1 MSEPTWPPTEDDLEQ
16 ALIDLGRHVV
26 YPPLAPIDAAVR
38 ERLRA
43 EPDRH
48 ASHVPSALLDPR
60 DASPGSS
67 SRAAAWAVQVAVR
80 GLWRR
85 LLLAL
90 LALAVLAGGALAVS
104 PGARTAVASWL
115 GLRGVVFLFRPAPPS
130 RPSAPVGAPLGLG
143 QRLILPA
150 LGAPDEVYLEALPH
164 GTQVGLVYRPRPGLP
179 AVAGTRIGLLLTEA
193 RGSFD
198 QNPAYFKGLEPG
210 TRVEVT
216 QVNGAPAYWLTGKP
230 HLFWYTDATGA
241 VTTERI
247 RLAGNTLLWAHG
259 GLIFRLES
267 ALPREAALRIAAS
280 LR

>member
-1 MSEPTWPPTEDDLEQ
+1 VELDAVDRQPSPLRPLQWGHQPPHDRKAAPGGQQRVGAT
-16 ALIDLGRHVV
+16 
-26 YPPLAPIDAAVR
+26 PLQGQRPGAVR
-38 ERLRA
+38 SPRLDEGA
-43 EPDRH
+43 
-48 ASHVPSALLDPR
+48 HV
-60 DASPGSS
+60 
-67 SRAAAWAVQVAVR
+67 QYI
-80 GLWRR
+80 
-85 LLLAL
+85 
-90 LALAVLAGGALAVS
+90 
-104 PGARTAVASWL
+104 
-115 GLRGVVFLFRPAPPS
+115 
-130 RPSAPVGAPLGLG
+130 G

-164 GTQVGLVYRPRPGLP
+164 GTQVGLVYRPRPASP
-179 AVAGTRIGLLLTEA
+179 AVAGSRVGLLLTEA

-198 QNPAYFKGLEPG
+198 QNPAYFKGLGPG
-210 TRVEVT
+210 TQVEVT

>member
-1 MSEPTWPPTEDDLEQ
+1 VSETTWPPAEDDLEQ
-16 ALIDLGRHVV
+16 ELIDLGRHVV

-38 ERLRA
+38 ERLHA

-48 ASHVPSALLDPR
+48 ASRTVHM
-60 DASPGSS
+60 
-67 SRAAAWAVQVAVR
+67 AVR

-90 LALAVLAGGALAVS
+90 LALAVLTGGALAVS
-104 PGARTAVASWL
+104 PGVRTAVASWL
-115 GLRGVVFLFRPAPPS
+115 GLQGVVFLYRPTPPS

-179 AVAGTRIGLLLTEA
+179 AVAGTRVGLLLTEV

-198 QNPAYFKGLEPG
+198 QNPVYFKGLQPG
-210 TRVEVT
+210 TRVEMV
-216 QVNGAPAYWLTGKP
+216 QVDGAPAYWLTGKP
-230 HLFWYTDATGA
+230 HLFWYTDATGSLI
-241 VTTERI
+241 TERI
-247 RLAGNTLLWAHG
+247 RLAGNTLLWTRG

-267 ALPREAALRIAAS
+267 ALPRAAALRVAAS
-280 LR
+280 VR